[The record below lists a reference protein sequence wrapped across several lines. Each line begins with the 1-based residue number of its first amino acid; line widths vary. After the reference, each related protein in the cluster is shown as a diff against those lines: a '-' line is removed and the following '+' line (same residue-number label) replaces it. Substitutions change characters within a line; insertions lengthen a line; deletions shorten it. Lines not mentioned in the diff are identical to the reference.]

1 MTALQECAAT
11 LTRLYLERKTLQ
23 VSSGH
28 VQAALNLREMTLTPA
43 DGWPGSNPEKRKLA
57 QDTALWVDA
66 DYQESG
72 QTLSGIRDTLA
83 EVEATIAGVQETA
96 SAERWRI
103 RELLATALMA
113 RMQGERVEDASP
125 RAPEFDQAAQMATD
139 DSDLPFGF

>member
-28 VQAALNLREMTLTPA
+28 VQAALNLRELALTPP
-43 DGWPGSNPEKRKLA
+43 DGWPGKNEALR
-57 QDTALWVDA
+57 DTARGLALLNDK
-66 DYQESG
+66 DFQELG

-83 EVEATIAGVQETA
+83 EVEATISGVQETA